1 MPTAAQIQARKK
13 QLIREDDRIQAK
25 IDELQRSGRKVP
37 DMELLQLAQRQGEI
51 NLELMRLMSGH
62 SY

>member
-13 QLIREDDRIQAK
+13 QLIREGDRIQAK
-25 IDELQRSGRKVP
+25 IDELQRSGRKFP